1 MIKFIIFTI
10 ILATFLY
17 TQRISIINKINS
29 YSSKIE
35 GFNFNFN
42 NNIFSLEKPKMIST
56 EVNLSTEGIPVMI
69 NDKLSDFNMM
79 ISHKL
84 QEYVPLVINNNPG
97 FSIQNLR
104 DVNDHKFDLTIVQEE
119 LLYNAIVGKKPFNN
133 EKDKNKFKNL
143 RFVAGLYYE
152 PFILLTYQN
161 SGINSWK
168 DIKGKT
174 IGFPSKESG
183 SFMNG
188 IKIAQAYGLEAG
200 KDFKYLNVDS
210 MNRLA
215 NIFFQKQVDAI
226 YLTTSNKNVY
236 LQNLAKKMSLKF
248 IGTNDIQESILK
260 AYFPCDSV
268 KYINTNNYYT
278 NINTSS
284 FIKTYATRAVIVAH
298 KDVDSTYI
306 YNLTKTLYQKSETLK
321 FAVNNYLFNRDK
333 LNLVEDAFLPS
344 LMGTIS
350 EKIEYHPG
358 SQKYYDEMYSTI
370 SVSNQN

>member
-1 MIKFIIFTI
+1 MIKIVIFII
-10 ILATFLY
+10 ILGTFLY
-17 TQRISIINKINS
+17 TQKDAILNKINT
-29 YSSKIE
+29 YSHKIE
-35 GFNFNFN
+35 GFNFNFPN
-42 NNIFSLEKPKMIST
+42 NVFSLEKPKIIST
-56 EVNLSTEGIPVMI
+56 EINLSTEGIPTII
-69 NDKLSDFNMM
+69 NDKLSDFNNM

-84 QEYVPLVINNNPG
+84 QEYIPLIISDTSG
-97 FSIQNLR
+97 FSIENLKN
-104 DVNDHKFDLTIVQEE
+104 VEQHKVDLTIVQEE
-119 LLYNAIVGKKPFNN
+119 LLYNAVVGKKPFNN
-133 EKDKNKFKNL
+133 QEKFRNL

-152 PFILLTYQN
+152 PFILLTYQH

-174 IGFPSKESG
+174 IGLPSKESG

-188 IKIAQAYGLEAG
+188 IKIAQAYGFEPG
-200 KDFKYLNVDS
+200 KDFKYINVDS

-215 NIFFQKQVDAI
+215 NIFYQKKVDAI

-260 AYFPCDSV
+260 AYFPCDSI

-298 KDVDSTYI
+298 KDSDPEYI
-306 YNLTKTLYQKSETLK
+306 YKLTKTLYQKTESLK
-321 FAVNNYLFNRDK
+321 FAANDYLFNRDK
-333 LNLVEDAFLPS
+333 LNLVEDAFMPS
-344 LMGTIS
+344 LMATIS

-358 SQKYYDEMYSTI
+358 AQQYYNEMYDTVRPKNI
-370 SVSNQN
+370 N